1 MTPMNPAAAAA
12 YPQAPPPPMMTPG
25 SMAANPYQP
34 APPMGYPST
43 SKLYPKCVRGLMNYF
58 LTLFSA
64 RHDERTSFST
74 NVSTRN
80 DATATRIYVWL
91 PIALELL

>member
-1 MTPMNPAAAAA
+1 MMTPMNPAAAP

-43 SKLYPKCVRGLMNYF
+43 SKLSEMCQGGWVVDE
-58 LTLFSA
+58 LFS
-64 RHDERTSFST
+64 HTF
-74 NVSTRN
+74 
-80 DATATRIYVWL
+80 
-91 PIALELL
+91 